1 MYSSLCKYNQINTDN
16 LLYYWLNVQNR
27 NFRKTLWL
35 SIIKYNS
42 INVNFH
48 PGFVRLECLNRHEF
62 KKFISNMTLYSS
74 NNNNYNVEIKVYV
87 KHFRAQDAVYSND
100 LSSETFWEGQPDNRF
115 TDMRLNSYKF
125 TTILHRIV
133 NLWKIPRTICGQV
146 RDGDRENSNNCF
158 VCAPKTYSGQALQ

>member
-74 NNNNYNVEIKVYV
+74 NNNYYNIEIKVYV
-87 KHFRAQDAVYSND
+87 KHFRA
-100 LSSETFWEGQPDNRF
+100 
-115 TDMRLNSYKF
+115 
-125 TTILHRIV
+125 
-133 NLWKIPRTICGQV
+133 
-146 RDGDRENSNNCF
+146 
-158 VCAPKTYSGQALQ
+158 